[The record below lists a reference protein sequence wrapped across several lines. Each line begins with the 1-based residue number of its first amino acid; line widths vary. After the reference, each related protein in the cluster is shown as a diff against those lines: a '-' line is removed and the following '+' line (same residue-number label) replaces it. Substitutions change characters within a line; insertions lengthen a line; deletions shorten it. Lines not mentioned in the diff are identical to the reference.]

1 MFEPDYNNGY
11 NKSWPSSGDG
21 YLLRDGTRGLYRLNN
36 CTPRATVC
44 YGAEEDARKDGHWG
58 AYLDGCDEIG
68 DWSCCKTCPASGV
81 REVGTTNLICPG
93 GDSGD
98 VGNGSNGFRS
108 RVRLSDASGRAV
120 GSNVGASKEIGE
132 PNHAGNRGGHSVW
145 WTWTAPA
152 SGTFT
157 FDTRGSDFDTLLA
170 VYTGNSVSRLN
181 RVASNDD
188 IDRRARVYQSEV
200 RFRATR
206 GQTYHIAVDGYGGAT
221 GNVVLHWQAEEN
233 RMILTKMLLMTSTS
247 RFPLHAPSKS
257 SYVSETTHAKMA
269 MRSAYPSMEARCSPE
284 SCSMLPS
291 VSTYRCGRG

>member
-1 MFEPDYNNGY
+1 MTTLVSAFRELSKGLPGYSRKGLRALCSLFLLLSLSGALGLADAQTLFWPLRDSCNDGDDIRLMFFEPDYNNGY

-98 VGNGSNGFRS
+98 VGNGSDGFRS

-152 SGTFT
+152 SGTFV

-170 VYTGNSVSRLN
+170 VYTGSSVSRLS

-188 IDRRARVYQSEV
+188 IGGGVRQSEV
-200 RFRATR
+200 SVTAQQ
-206 GQTYHIAVDGYGGAT
+206 GQTYHIAVDGYG
-221 GNVVLHWQAEEN
+221 VPQA
-233 RMILTKMLLMTSTS
+233 I
-247 RFPLHAPSKS
+247 
-257 SYVSETTHAKMA
+257 
-269 MRSAYPSMEARCSPE
+269 
-284 SCSMLPS
+284 SC
-291 VSTYRCGRG
+291 CIGR